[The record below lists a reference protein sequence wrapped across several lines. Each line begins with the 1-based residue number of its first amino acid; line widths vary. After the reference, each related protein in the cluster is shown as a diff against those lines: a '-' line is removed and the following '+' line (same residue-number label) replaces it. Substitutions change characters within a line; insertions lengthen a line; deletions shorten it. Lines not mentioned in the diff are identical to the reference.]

1 MFSTAYRWSPV
12 SRIIPAIPNEARPQ
26 NRNLAGATVNAPG
39 VELANSSHSHEC
51 IVDSRLQAAQRAAD
65 SEEELEVRIVT
76 KKLKKSKCKPA
87 GVAAV
92 DEAAAA
98 TSVDG
103 ARVASSQCYM
113 FLLDR
118 LYHCHRERFGEA
130 YGGNAR

>member
-51 IVDSRLQAAQRAAD
+51 IVDSHLQAAQSAAD

-92 DEAAAA
+92 DEAAA

-130 YGGNAR
+130 YSDNVR

>member
-1 MFSTAYRWSPV
+1 M
-12 SRIIPAIPNEARPQ
+12 SRTIRKIPHEARPEED
-26 NRNLAGATVNAPG
+26 RNLAGATVNAPG
-39 VELANSSHSHEC
+39 AELANSSHSHEC
-51 IVDSRLQAAQRAAD
+51 LVDPRLQAAQRAAGSD
-65 SEEELEVRIVT
+65 EELELGIVT

-87 GVAAV
+87 GVALA
-92 DEAAAA
+92 DEAVAM
-98 TSVDG
+98 SVDG

>member
-1 MFSTAYRWSPV
+1 M
-12 SRIIPAIPNEARPQ
+12 SRTIRKIPNEARPQ

-51 IVDSRLQAAQRAAD
+51 IVDSRLQAAQRTAD

-130 YGGNAR
+130 YSDNVR

>member
-1 MFSTAYRWSPV
+1 M
-12 SRIIPAIPNEARPQ
+12 SRTIRKIPNEARPQ

-92 DEAAAA
+92 PVDEAAAA

-130 YGGNAR
+130 YSDNVR